1 MARSTLPA
9 VRALDDVGVAAR
21 DSDES
26 LIARARI
33 GDRGAFAELWQRH
46 ARSGIRVARQ
56 VSSSIDADDLVAE
69 AYTRIFARVLAGG
82 GPDGA
87 FRPYLYT
94 TIRNLASRW
103 GQASREVQV
112 ENIAELEDP
121 RGEEDPAYGILDRTL
136 TAEAFRTLPQRWQA
150 VLWYTEVEGMDPHEV
165 APLLG
170 LSANGVAALSYR
182 AREGLR
188 KAWLQAH
195 ISHSAPEGECR
206 WTVARLG
213 DYTRHG
219 LTGRE
224 RRRMEAHLDACATC
238 ARLSQEVDE
247 VGSGLAMVLLPMIF
261 GATIGGS
268 VLAAFS
274 APGAATAAT
283 ATAPA
288 VAAGVGATL
297 PVSLVATITLA
308 IVVSGGLGGSGGV
321 GATRGADPGP
331 QRQTAAQP
339 YSAVSHAVP
348 DNGGPLRNA
357 GGPGG
362 VQLPGLTNVRASSGG
377 LGAAV
382 DAAVGGAVA
391 AVGGIVGGVTGTVGA
406 VTDAAGG
413 VVQGVTSPLNTVV
426 PSLPLLSEPAPEPPA
441 TGGVVV
447 STVTPLLSNTLGITV
462 PLPE

>member
-1 MARSTLPA
+1 MSACRPGT
-9 VRALDDVGVAAR
+9 RT
-21 DSDES
+21 ES
-26 LIARARI
+26 LVARARI

-46 ARSGIRVARQ
+46 ARFGIRVARQ
-56 VSSSIDADDLVAE
+56 FTSSIDADDLVAE
-69 AYTRIFARVLAGG
+69 AYTGIYARVLAGG

-112 ENIAELEDP
+112 EDIADFEDP
-121 RGEEDPAYGILDRTL
+121 RGEDDPASSILDRTL
-136 TAEAFRTLPQRWQA
+136 TADAFRTLPERWQS

-195 ISHSAPEGECR
+195 ISNTAPVGECR

-224 RRRMEAHLDACATC
+224 RRRVDAHLEACAKC
-238 ARLSQEVDE
+238 SRLSQEVDE
-247 VGSGLAMVLLPMIF
+247 VGSGLAMVLLPMLF

-268 VLAAFS
+268 LFAAFS

-288 VAAGVGATL
+288 VAASVGAAL

-308 IVVSGGLGGSGGV
+308 IVVSGGLGVSGGLRV
-321 GATRGADPGP
+321 GGADPGP
-331 QRQTAAQP
+331 QRQTTAQP
-339 YSAVSHAVP
+339 YSTLGDAVP
-348 DNGGPLRNA
+348 DDGGP
-357 GGPGG
+357 GGPQQNVGGAGG
-362 VQLPGLTNVRASSGG
+362 VQLPDLTNPRAVSGG
-377 LGAAV
+377 LG
-382 DAAVGGAVA
+382 AAVGGAVA
-391 AVGGIVGGVTGTVGA
+391 AAGSIVGGVTGAVTGTVGVVA
-406 VTDAAGG
+406 DAAGSL
-413 VVQGVTSPLNTVV
+413 VQGVTGPLATIVS
-426 PSLPLLSEPAPEPPA
+426 SLPLPPEPAPEHPA
-441 TGGVVV
+441 TGSVGVPIIT
-447 STVTPLLSNTLGITV
+447 SLLSNTSGITV
-462 PLPE
+462 ELPE